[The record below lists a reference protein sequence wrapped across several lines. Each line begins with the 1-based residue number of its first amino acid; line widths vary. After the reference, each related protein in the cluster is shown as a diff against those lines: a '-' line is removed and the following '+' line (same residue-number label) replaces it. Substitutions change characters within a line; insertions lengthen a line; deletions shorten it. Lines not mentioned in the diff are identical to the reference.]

1 MTDSIKSALVKAAKA
16 KMANVQA
23 PTVTA
28 DADFVDAG
36 HAPQGGVFATADMT
50 RDENGGRIL
59 EIRFKVESDLLTMT
73 ETGKNA
79 TQWCKI
85 DIGGTNGWRIAM
97 TLFVPASQ
105 LTPQRFAK
113 AVARRKA
120 KQAKLA
126 EAGKARVASDMVD

>member
-1 MTDSIKSALVKAAKA
+1 MAKT
-16 KMANVQA
+16 QA
-23 PTVTA
+23 PAVKA
-28 DADFVDAG
+28 DADFVDGAP
-36 HAPQGGVFATADMT
+36 APQGGVFATADMV

-59 EIRFKVESDLLTMT
+59 EIRFKVESDLLTLT

-85 DIGGTNGWRIAM
+85 DVGGTNGWKMAM

-120 KQAKLA
+120 KVEKLA
-126 EAGKARVASDMVD
+126 SAAKARNTTDMVD

>member
-1 MTDSIKSALVKAAKA
+1 MAKT
-16 KMANVQA
+16 QA
-23 PTVTA
+23 PTIKA
-28 DADFVDAG
+28 DADFVEGGA
-36 HAPQGGVFATADMT
+36 APQGGVFATADMI
-50 RDENGGRIL
+50 RSEDGGRIL
-59 EIRFKVESDLLTMT
+59 EIRFKVEGDLLTLT

-85 DIGGTNGWRIAM
+85 DVGGTNGWKMAM

-120 KQAKLA
+120 KAEKLA
-126 EAGKARVASDMVD
+126 AASAAKARNTTDMVD